1 MPRADFSNQAAFDYD
16 DYPPGQAYR
25 PARVVSA
32 QERPRVASGDA
43 GDGYGSLELFSAQ
56 RVGAPL
62 PSRLKRRLRRSVL
75 AAALLG
81 AGYAAV
87 HAPEPWRA
95 WAADKVAS
103 VSTIFE
109 VPAKLPSGPPDIS
122 KAPLAEQKAAA
133 PQPLA
138 QNDIADAP
146 AVAAPVVVATPT
158 PVPESGPQS
167 GPEGS
172 GEASDSNDAPAVPSA
187 LPPPVVNKADP
198 LETRAV
204 SAGLHPG
211 LSRALLTKLTPAD
224 YHNAQVAIQTALAET
239 PDAQVFEF
247 PKPRQAGQALF
258 EVHFVPG
265 APADCRRYV
274 VTVAKDR
281 WLTTALPMEKCAV
294 RSNAYSAATKRG

>member
-1 MPRADFSNQAAFDYD
+1 MPRADFSSSAAFDYD

-25 PARVVSA
+25 QVGVTSAR
-32 QERPRVASGDA
+32 ERPRGAHDNA
-43 GDGYGSLELFSAQ
+43 GDDYGSLELYSAE

-62 PSRLKRRLRRSVL
+62 PSRWKRLLRRSFL
-75 AAALLG
+75 LMSLLG

-87 HAPEPWRA
+87 HAPQSWRD
-95 WAADKVAS
+95 WASGKIGSAFAV
-103 VSTIFE
+103 FE
-109 VPAKLPSGPPDIS
+109 APAKLQSGPPDAS
-122 KAPLAEQKAAA
+122 QTSLAEQKASA

-138 QNDIADAP
+138 QNDVADAP
-146 AVAAPVVVATPT
+146 AVAAPVVVATP
-158 PVPESGPQS
+158 EA
-167 GPEGS
+167 GPEVS
-172 GEASDSNDAPAVPSA
+172 GEANDGNDEPAAPSA
-187 LPPPVVNKADP
+187 LPPPVVNPADP

-211 LSRALLTKLTPAD
+211 LSRALLAKLTPD
-224 YHNAQVAIQTALAET
+224 DFHNAHVAIQTALAET

-247 PKPRQAGQALF
+247 PKPRKAAQALF

-281 WLTTALPMEKCAV
+281 WLTTALPMEKCAA

>member
-25 PARVVSA
+25 QAGATSAR
-32 QERPRVASGDA
+32 ERPRVAHDEA
-43 GDGYGSLELFSAQ
+43 GDDYGRLELYSAE
-56 RVGAPL
+56 RAGAPL
-62 PSRLKRRLRRSVL
+62 PSRWKRLLRRSFL
-75 AAALLG
+75 LMTLLG
-81 AGYAAV
+81 AGYAAL

-95 WAADKVAS
+95 WAIDKIAS
-103 VSTIFE
+103 VPSIFE
-109 VPAKLPSGPPDIS
+109 ASAKLQSGPPDAAKPS
-122 KAPLAEQKAAA
+122 LAEQKAAA

-138 QNDIADAP
+138 QNHVAEAP
-146 AVAAPVVVATPT
+146 AVAAPVVVAAPQ
-158 PVPESGPQS
+158 PVAEVASESSSDVSSSTDEPE
-167 GPEGS
+167 
-172 GEASDSNDAPAVPSA
+172 APSA
-187 LPPPVVNKADP
+187 LPPPAVNKADP

-224 YHNAQVAIQTALAET
+224 YHNAQIAIKTALAET

-247 PKPRQAGQALF
+247 PKPRKADQALF
-258 EVHFVPG
+258 EIHFVPG

-281 WLTTALPMEKCAV
+281 WLTTALPMEKCAAQHSQP
-294 RSNAYSAATKRG
+294 RHG

>member
-1 MPRADFSNQAAFDYD
+1 MPRADFSNQAQFDYD

-25 PARVVSA
+25 QAGGASA
-32 QERPRVASGDA
+32 HERPRVAYDDA
-43 GDGYGSLELFSAQ
+43 GDGNGSLKLFSAE

-62 PSRLKRRLRRSVL
+62 PSRWMRLLRRSFF
-75 AAALLG
+75 AMGLLG

-87 HAPEPWRA
+87 HAPEPWRV
-95 WAADKVAS
+95 WASDKIAS
-103 VSTIFE
+103 AFAVLE
-109 VPAKLPSGPPDIS
+109 APAKLPSGPPDAA
-122 KAPLAEQKAAA
+122 KASSLAEQKSA
-133 PQPLA
+133 PPPPLA
-138 QNDIADAP
+138 QNDVTEAP
-146 AVAAPVVVATPT
+146 AVAAPVVVATPA
-158 PVPESGPQS
+158 PVPEVVS
-167 GPEGS
+167 ENS
-172 GEASDSNDAPAVPSA
+172 GEAGASNDEPAAPSA
-187 LPPPVVNKADP
+187 LPPPIVNKADP

-211 LSRALLTKLTPAD
+211 LSRALLTKLTPD
-224 YHNAQVAIQTALAET
+224 DFHNAQVAIQTALIET

-247 PKPRQAGQALF
+247 PSPRKTGQALF

-281 WLTTALPMEKCAV
+281 WLTTALPMEKCAA